1 MQRGE
6 REDATGLWWLNEF
19 MKHCTSGIWSVQSQV
34 GAYHAHVWHDLKLHA
49 IGKRWNRRR
58 VHCCRTMHFVKTL
71 EYRKNMQTNT
81 VSLYFLLVVKNRG
94 FRRGSSLS
102 TSHATTE
109 TKQDK
114 TWTTVV
120 SQATI
125 DPSVVKRIEAH
136 ILERAMAVAAVEAPC
151 NFTLQCQYQQ
161 HWSFFLLRSK
171 TVYVVVFFPFC
182 CGFQRLLVFFL
193 KHRKETDVTRATR
206 LDDNAEP
213 QHPVVTL
220 GLPGRDWHV
229 FVDQG

>member
-1 MQRGE
+1 
-6 REDATGLWWLNEF
+6 
-19 MKHCTSGIWSVQSQV
+19 
-34 GAYHAHVWHDLKLHA
+34 
-49 IGKRWNRRR
+49 
-58 VHCCRTMHFVKTL
+58 MHFVKTL

-161 HWSFFLLRSK
+161 H
-171 TVYVVVFFPFC
+171 
-182 CGFQRLLVFFL
+182 
-193 KHRKETDVTRATR
+193 
-206 LDDNAEP
+206 
-213 QHPVVTL
+213 
-220 GLPGRDWHV
+220 
-229 FVDQG
+229 